1 MSNQLTPSEK
11 DVKTVLEAH
20 GLLPEG
26 PMLDEVMKVVSLY
39 SDRIQQVLSG
49 FPESV
54 DRHKA
59 LLAILEE
66 GLMQEGFIPNS
77 HERKFDAPIKKTGQ

>member
-1 MSNQLTPSEK
+1 MENQLTPDDK

-20 GLLPEG
+20 ALLPVG
-26 PMLDEVMKVVSLY
+26 PMFEESLKVVSLY
-39 SDRIQQVLSG
+39 SDRIQQLLSG
-49 FPESV
+49 LPESV
-54 DRHKA
+54 DKHKA

-77 HERKFDAPIKKTGQ
+77 HERKFEAPIKKTG